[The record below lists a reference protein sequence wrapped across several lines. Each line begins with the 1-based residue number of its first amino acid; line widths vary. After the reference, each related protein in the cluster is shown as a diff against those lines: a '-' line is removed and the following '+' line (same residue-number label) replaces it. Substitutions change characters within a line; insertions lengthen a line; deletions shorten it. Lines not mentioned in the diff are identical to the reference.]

1 MKSITRRGFINKSL
15 VAGAGALVAPSLLNF
30 QSSKASTKNTNLHQ
44 SAIIG
49 KNDIS
54 LAQWALVGEITRGDW
69 KTLDFPRIAREDF
82 NLNGIEF
89 VNTLFEVPTV
99 NYLNQLKRNAEEH
112 DVKMVLI
119 MVDAEGE
126 TCTPSKE
133 ERKQTVINHRKWID
147 IAQYLGCH
155 AIRTNCIGAQDIDKD
170 EALKWSADTYNMMLE
185 YAIPANISILIENH
199 GGVSNDAD
207 WLVSLMK
214 KVNSKYF
221 GVLPDWR
228 EPGTEFDNVGFLEK
242 TLPYSLGMSFRNQPT
257 EEQNQQMIKMTY
269 DRGFRGWYGV
279 ESSGRENIN
288 KSIELLKKYL
298 PMYNT

>member
-1 MKSITRRGFINKSL
+1 MKHVTRRGFIGKSL
-15 VAGAGALVAPSLLNF
+15 AIGVGSVIAPSFLRTETV
-30 QSSKASTKNTNLHQ
+30 QAAPKSMW
-44 SAIIG
+44 IG

-54 LAQWALVGEITRGDW
+54 LAQWALVDEIHSGKWTN
-69 KTLDFPRIAREDF
+69 LDFPRIAREDF
-82 NLNGIEF
+82 GINGIEF
-89 VNTLFEVPTV
+89 VNTLFGVPTF
-99 NYLNQLKRNAEEH
+99 NYLNELKKNA
-112 DVKMVLI
+112 DDYGVKMVLI

-155 AIRTNCIGAQDIDKD
+155 AIRTNCIGEQGISKT
-170 EALKWSADTYNMMLE
+170 EALKWSAETYNMMLE

-214 KVNSKYF
+214 EVNSKYF

-228 EPGTEFDNVGFLEK
+228 QPGGDFDNVEFLRK
-242 TLPYSLGMSFRNQPT
+242 TLPYSGGMSFRNQPT
-257 EEQNQQMIKMTY
+257 DALTEEMIKMTY
-269 DRGFRGWYGV
+269 DSGYRGWYGI
-279 ESSGRENIN
+279 ESNGRENVI
-288 KSIELLKKYL
+288 KSKELLLKYL
-298 PMYNT
+298 PM

>member
-1 MKSITRRGFINKSL
+1 MEKVSRRGFIEKSL
-15 VAGAGALVAPSLLNF
+15 AIGACSFIAPSLL
-30 QSSKASTKNTNLHQ
+30 KIQ
-44 SAIIG
+44 SAQSKNSALTTANYLWLG

-54 LAQWALVGEITRGDW
+54 LAQWSLVDEVMKGEW

-82 NLNGIEF
+82 GINGIEF
-89 VNTLFEVPTV
+89 VNTLFEVPIAS
-99 NYLNQLKRNAEEH
+99 YLNRLKRNAEEYG
-112 DVKMVLI
+112 VKMVLI

-155 AIRTNCIGAQDIDKD
+155 AIRTNCIGVKDIDKE
-170 EALKWSADTYNMMLE
+170 EALKWSAETYNMMLE
-185 YAIPANISILIENH
+185 HSIPANISILIENH

-214 KVNSKYF
+214 EVNSKYF

-228 EPGTEFDNVGFLEK
+228 QPGSEFDNVGFLEK
-242 TLPYSLGMSFRNQPT
+242 TLPYAGGMSFRNQPSDELT
-257 EEQNQQMIKMTY
+257 AKMIKMTY
-269 DRGFRGWYGV
+269 DSGFRGWYGI
-279 ESSGRENIN
+279 ESSGRENII
-288 KSIELLKKYL
+288 KSKELLLKNL
-298 PMYNT
+298 PM

>member
-1 MKSITRRGFINKSL
+1 MKHVTRRGFIGKSL
-15 VAGAGALVAPSLLNF
+15 AIGVGSVIAPSFLRTETA
-30 QSSKASTKNTNLHQ
+30 QAAPKAVW
-44 SAIIG
+44 IG

-54 LAQWALVGEITRGDW
+54 LAQWALVDEIHSGKWTN
-69 KTLDFPRIAREDF
+69 LDFPRIAREDF
-82 NLNGIEF
+82 GINGIEF
-89 VNTLFEVPTV
+89 VNTLFGVPTF
-99 NYLNQLKRNAEEH
+99 NYLNELKKNA
-112 DVKMVLI
+112 DDYGVQMVLI

-155 AIRTNCIGAQDIDKD
+155 AIRTNCIGEQGISKT
-170 EALKWSADTYNMMLE
+170 EALKWSAETYNMMLE

-214 KVNSKYF
+214 EVNSKYF

-228 EPGTEFDNVGFLEK
+228 QPGGDFDNVDFLRK
-242 TLPYSLGMSFRNQPT
+242 TLPYSGGMSFRNQPT
-257 EEQNQQMIKMTY
+257 DALTEEMIKMTY
-269 DRGFRGWYGV
+269 DSGYRGWYGI
-279 ESSGRENIN
+279 ESSGRENVI
-288 KSIELLKKYL
+288 KSKELLLKYL
-298 PMYNT
+298 PM

>member
-1 MKSITRRGFINKSL
+1 MKHVTRRGFIGKSL
-15 VAGAGALVAPSLLNF
+15 AIGVGSVIAPSFLRTETA
-30 QSSKASTKNTNLHQ
+30 QAAPKAVW
-44 SAIIG
+44 IG

-54 LAQWALVGEITRGDW
+54 LAQWALVDEIHSGKWTN
-69 KTLDFPRIAREDF
+69 LDFPRIAREDF
-82 NLNGIEF
+82 GINGIEF
-89 VNTLFEVPTV
+89 VNTLFGVPTF
-99 NYLNQLKRNAEEH
+99 NYLNELKKNA
-112 DVKMVLI
+112 DDYGVKMVLI

-155 AIRTNCIGAQDIDKD
+155 AIRTNCIGEQGISKT
-170 EALKWSADTYNMMLE
+170 EALKWSAETYNMMLE

-214 KVNSKYF
+214 EVNSKYF

-228 EPGTEFDNVGFLEK
+228 QPGGDFDNVEFLRK
-242 TLPYSLGMSFRNQPT
+242 TLPYSGGMSFRNQPT
-257 EEQNQQMIKMTY
+257 DALTEEMIKMTY
-269 DRGFRGWYGV
+269 DSGYRGWYGI
-279 ESSGRENIN
+279 ESNGRENVI
-288 KSIELLKKYL
+288 KSKELLLKYL
-298 PMYNT
+298 PM

>member
-1 MKSITRRGFINKSL
+1 MTKVSRRGFIEKSL
-15 VAGAGALVAPSLLNF
+15 AIGAGSFIAPSLLKI
-30 QSSKASTKNTNLHQ
+30 QSVQSKNSAKNETNSMWL
-44 SAIIG
+44 G

-54 LAQWALVGEITRGDW
+54 LAQWALVDEVTKGEW

-82 NLNGIEF
+82 GINGIEF
-89 VNTLFEVPTV
+89 VNTLFEVPIA
-99 NYLNQLKRNAEEH
+99 NYLNRLKRNADEYG
-112 DVKMVLI
+112 VKMVLI

-155 AIRTNCIGAQDIDKD
+155 AIRTNCIGAKDIDKE
-170 EALKWSADTYNMMLE
+170 EALKWSAETYNMMLE
-185 YAIPANISILIENH
+185 YAIPANISIMIENH

-214 KVNSKYF
+214 EVNSKYF

-228 EPGTEFDNVGFLEK
+228 QPGPYFDNVGFLVK
-242 TLPYSLGMSFRNQPT
+242 TLPYAGGMSFRNQPSDELT
-257 EEQNQQMIKMTY
+257 EKMIKMTY
-269 DRGFRGWYGV
+269 DSGFRGWYGI
-279 ESSGRENIN
+279 ESSGRENII
-288 KSIELLKKYL
+288 KSKELLLKHL
-298 PMYNT
+298 PM